1 MFLRE
6 FETIS
11 YALFW
16 RSDWGGGGGGGLGGW
31 QTECIMRDFEGCRR
45 FAISWFHPVFKWNIA
60 SLLLN
65 LSFFMQI

>member
-16 RSDWGGGGGGGLGGW
+16 RGDWGGWGGGLGGW

-45 FAISWFHPVFKWNIA
+45 FAISWFHLVFKWNIA

>member
-1 MFLRE
+1 MHCFGGA
-6 FETIS
+6 I
-11 YALFW
+11 
-16 RSDWGGGGGGGLGGW
+16 GGGGGGGLGGW

-65 LSFFMQI
+65 LSFSMQI